1 MKSTLRIT
9 IKGTERKKLIEEYDI
24 DLLVDKPVT
33 MERDDKTIN
42 KYLKILLDE
51 FKGEPEDIII
61 TSTMVL
67 K

>member
-1 MKSTLRIT
+1 MKTILRIT
-9 IKGTERKKLIEEYDI
+9 IKGTEKKKLIEEYDI
-24 DLLVDKPVT
+24 DRMIDKPVT
-33 MERDDKTIN
+33 MERDDETIN

-61 TSTMVL
+61 TSIMVL

>member
-1 MKSTLRIT
+1 MKTTLKIT
-9 IKGTERKKLIEEYDI
+9 IKDAERKKLIEEYDI
-24 DLLVDKPVT
+24 DRMVDEALFEEKHPT
-33 MERDDKTIN
+33 LQ

>member
-33 MERDDKTIN
+33 MERDDQTIN